1 MRALTTGSVTRGNNL
16 NDCAKLRS
24 QAMGLV
30 ATLDR
35 TEVKVLAC
43 LLEGRPRKDIA
54 SCFDLSLDEVEDS
67 FRSIMRKLQAHR
79 IAGAVRI
86 GICAGFERP
95 RETASQGV
103 QARLASR

>member
-1 MRALTTGSVTRGNNL
+1 M

-24 QAMGLV
+24 KAMGLV

-43 LLEGRPRKDIA
+43 LVEGMSRKDIA
-54 SCFDLSLDEVEDS
+54 SRFDLSLDEVEHS
-67 FRSIMRKLQAHR
+67 FRSTMKKLQAHR
-79 IAGAVRI
+79 IAEAVRI

-103 QARLASR
+103 QARLASG